1 MCNTC
6 SSVSLSRRH
15 LLIGSL
21 ALAAST
27 ALPPQSAIAL
37 DTHGAPAIAVSP
49 KEAWDRLMLGNQRFL
64 DNTRRNVDFAAA
76 RPTLALGQ
84 HPFAAIL
91 TCADSRVVPELAFD
105 QAPGDLFVPRV
116 AGNFAGDDEIA
127 SLEYAV
133 ASLNTRLIV
142 VLGHS
147 RCGAVDAALAVARDN
162 ADLPGFLPKLIDNI
176 VPAANKALLSGADDV
191 LAEAV
196 NENIRM
202 TVSNLITRSVVIG
215 AAHRE
220 GKLAVLGAHYD
231 LASGE
236 VTPVS

>member
-1 MCNTC
+1 MCSTC

-15 LLIGSL
+15 LLLGGL
-21 ALAAST
+21 TLAAAS
-27 ALPPQSAIAL
+27 ALPLQTSLGFDPNPSHINAV
-37 DTHGAPAIAVSP
+37 APN
-49 KEAWDRLMLGNQRFL
+49 EAWERLMLGNQRFL

-76 RPTLALGQ
+76 RPSLALGQ

-147 RCGAVDAALAVARDN
+147 KCGAVDAALAVARDN
-162 ADLPGFLPKLIDNI
+162 ADLPGYLPKLINNI
-176 VPAANKALLSGADDV
+176 VPAANKALLSGAEDI

-202 TVSNLITRSVVIG
+202 TVENLITRSVVIG
-215 AAHRE
+215 AAHSE

-231 LASGE
+231 LESGA